1 MYKPT
6 SSNLEKD
13 KFDRFYTKPSVV
25 DKLLKEVVIEDY
37 GVVVE
42 PSAGTGSWS
51 SKIEDCVAIDI
62 APEHPD
68 ILEGDFLKDDFLF
81 DEMKKENSILV
92 IGNPPFGRIGN
103 QALKFINKASEFAD
117 TIAFILPRSFRKES
131 LQRKVNKN
139 FWLVKDIDLFDKNNP
154 SFIFKSEDYFAPC
167 VFQVWERRDEE
178 RDVSVKKVKPI
189 GYEYV
194 SKYVEEIEVEW
205 DYLSLKCIENKRK
218 YVKKEDA
225 NLVVRRVGGK
235 AGTAYVD
242 KIEEKKTEPNYF
254 LWVDDVNKIADA
266 INNHPFN
273 IYDTVG
279 PESLTKGELTSF
291 INRTIKNDNEN
302 TSML

>member
-1 MYKPT
+1 MVLYKPT
-6 SSNLEKD
+6 SSHLEKD
-13 KFDRFYTKPSVV
+13 KLDRFYTKPSVV
-25 DKLLKEVVIEDY
+25 DKLLKEMVIEDY
-37 GVVVE
+37 DVVVE

-51 SKIEDCVAIDI
+51 SKIEDCLAIDI

-68 ILEGDFLKDDFLF
+68 IQKGDFLKDDFLF

-139 FWLVKDIDLFDKNNP
+139 FWIVKDIDLFDRNNP
-154 SFIFKSEDYFAPC
+154 SFIFKGEDYFAPC
-167 VFQVWERRDEE
+167 VFQVWERRNEE
-178 RDVSVKKVKPI
+178 RDVSVKKIDPI
-189 GYEYV
+189 GFE
-194 SKYVEEIEVEW
+194 
-205 DYLSLKCIENKRK
+205 
-218 YVKKEDA
+218 YVKKENA
-225 NLVVRRVGGK
+225 NLVVRRVGGA
-235 AGTAYVD
+235 AGTAYTD
-242 KIEEKKTEPNYF
+242 RIEERSIPPNYF
-254 LWVDDVNKIADA
+254 LWVDDVDKIADA

-291 INRTIKNDNEN
+291 INRTIKN
-302 TSML
+302 